1 MTYVDVGRASISQK
15 MPMREAIKVIDS
27 SGLKIA
33 IVISDDRKLQGVVTD
48 GDIRR
53 ALLAGHGLDTP
64 VEQFMRIHPRTA
76 LLGTEKSVLLGRLR
90 HEQILHLPIIDSEG
104 VLHDLA
110 YLPAFEQL
118 SHQENQVVIMAG
130 GLGTRLRPLTEKIP
144 KPLVRVGDRPLID
157 TIVDSLVSQGLTDI
171 TLCVNYLGHMLEDH
185 LQDGS
190 QFGAKFTFVREEQ
203 RMGTAGALSLLPA
216 RPKLPF
222 FVMNGDILTTL
233 DFQAMLDFHKSAS
246 ATATMAVNSFTYEVP
261 FGVVETEGR
270 YLKELREKPQY
281 SYLVNAG
288 IYLLEPTVLD
298 HVPPNQFF
306 DMTSLFERL
315 LEVNLPAAVFP
326 VREEWLD
333 IGRHEDLA
341 KANDAF
347 GSAK

>member
-1 MTYVDVGRASISQK
+1 MTYVDVGRASISRK

-33 IVISDDRKLQGVVTD
+33 IAISDDKKLQGVVTD

-53 ALLAGHGLDTP
+53 ALLAGYDLDTP
-64 VEQFMRIHPRTA
+64 VEQFMQSHPRTA

-90 HEQILHLPIIDSEG
+90 HEQILHLPIVDHAG

-144 KPLVRVGDRPLID
+144 KPLIHVGDRPLID

-190 QFGAKFTFVREEQ
+190 KFGAKFTFVREEQ
-203 RMGTAGALSLLPA
+203 RMGTAGALSLLPV
-216 RPKLPF
+216 RPNKPF

-233 DFQAMLDFHKSAS
+233 DFQAMLDFHKSSSANAS
-246 ATATMAVNSFTYEVP
+246 MAVNSFTYEVP
-261 FGVVETEGR
+261 FGVVEVEGR
-270 YLKELREKPQY
+270 YLKELREKPQF

-315 LEVNLPAAVFP
+315 LEMELPTAVFP

-333 IGRHEDLA
+333 IGRHEDLV
-341 KANDAF
+341 KANDTF
-347 GSAK
+347 GSVN

>member
-1 MTYVDVGRASISQK
+1 MTYVDVGRVSISRK

-33 IVISDDRKLQGVVTD
+33 IAISDDKKLQGVVTD

-53 ALLAGHGLDTP
+53 ALLAGYDLDTP
-64 VEQFMRIHPRTA
+64 VEQFMQSHPRTA

-90 HEQILHLPIIDSEG
+90 HEQILHLPIIDHAG

-130 GLGTRLRPLTEKIP
+130 GLGTRLRPLTENIP
-144 KPLVRVGDRPLID
+144 KPLIRVGDRPLID
-157 TIVDSLVSQGLTDI
+157 TIVDSLVSQGLNDI

-190 QFGAKFTFVREEQ
+190 KFGAKFTFVREEQ

-216 RPKLPF
+216 RPNRPF

-233 DFQAMLDFHKSAS
+233 DFQAMLDFHKLSSANAS
-246 ATATMAVNSFTYEVP
+246 MAVNSFNYEVP
-261 FGVVETEGR
+261 FGVVEVEGR
-270 YLKELREKPQY
+270 YLKKLREKPQF

-315 LEVNLPAAVFP
+315 LEMDLPTAVFP
-326 VREEWLD
+326 VREEWVD
-333 IGRHEDLA
+333 IGRHEDLV

-347 GSAK
+347 GSVN